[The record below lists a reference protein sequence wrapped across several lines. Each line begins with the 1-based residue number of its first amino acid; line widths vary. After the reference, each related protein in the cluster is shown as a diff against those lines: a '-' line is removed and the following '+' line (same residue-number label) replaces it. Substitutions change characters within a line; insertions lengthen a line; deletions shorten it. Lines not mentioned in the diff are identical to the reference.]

1 MNFDKNT
8 KILIV
13 GLGLIG
19 GTYARA
25 LTEKGYDVGAIDRN
39 ENSIEFALSKGWIKS
54 GRTDVEK
61 EYVERFDL
69 VVFAVYPH
77 TLFDW
82 IDNYGAYIKDGALVT
97 DVTGVKGSVVKKAQ
111 STLKKSVEFIG
122 AHPMAGREVSGV
134 ENADPKMF
142 CGANYIVV
150 PTDENTP
157 EAIDVCK
164 KLGRE
169 LGFDNIAV
177 LSPRQHDEMAG
188 FLSHLTHCIAVSL
201 MVCKDS
207 THLASYTGD
216 SFRDLTRIAKI
227 NDDMWS
233 ELFLLNK
240 DELLEQ
246 MELFEERFNALKRF
260 IENDDRDAIRQMMQ
274 LSTARR
280 KVFDKDAK
288 EKK

>member
-1 MNFDKNT
+1 MRFDKNT

-19 GTYARA
+19 GSYARA
-25 LTEKGYDVGAIDRN
+25 LTEKGFETGAIDVDQKA
-39 ENSIEFALSKGWIKS
+39 IDYALAKGWIES
-54 GRTDVEK
+54 GQAQADK
-61 EYVERFDL
+61 DYVSRFDV
-69 VVFAVYPH
+69 VVFAVYPK
-77 TLFDW
+77 TLIAWLEQYRSF
-82 IDNYGAYIKDGALVT
+82 IKSGALVT
-97 DVTGVKGSVVKKAQ
+97 DVSGVKGCVVYKAQ
-111 STLKKSVEFIG
+111 ELLQDRAEFIG

-134 ENADPKMF
+134 EHANPAIFK
-142 CGANYIVV
+142 GANFIVV
-150 PTDENTP
+150 PTDKNTQ
-157 EAIDVCK
+157 EGIEGCK
-164 KLGRE
+164 ELARL
-169 LGFDNIAV
+169 LGFGKISV
-177 LSPRQHDEMAG
+177 LSPEQHDEMAG

-240 DELLEQ
+240 DELLAQ
-246 MELFEERFNALKRF
+246 MNLFEEHFNALKKY
-260 IENDDRDAIRQMMQ
+260 IESDDRDAIREMMRI
-274 LSTARR
+274 SASRR

>member
-1 MNFDKNT
+1 MKFDEKS

-25 LTEKGYDVGAIDRN
+25 LTEKGYEVGAIDVD
-39 ENSIEFALSKGWIKS
+39 EKAIEYALSKGWIKS
-54 GRTDVEK
+54 GQTQVDK
-61 EYVERFDL
+61 EYVGKFD
-69 VVFAVYPH
+69 VIVFAVYPH
-77 TLFDW
+77 VFIDW
-82 IDNYGAYIKDGALVT
+82 IEKYQAFIKNGALVT
-97 DVTGVKGSVVKKAQ
+97 DVTGVKGSVVYKVQKLLR
-111 STLKKSVEFIG
+111 SDVEFVG

-134 ENADPKMF
+134 EHANPAIFK
-142 CGANYIVV
+142 GANYIVV
-150 PTDENTP
+150 PTDKNTP
-157 EAIDVCK
+157 EAIEACK
-164 KLGRE
+164 ALGRE
-169 LGFDNIAV
+169 LGFAKISV
-177 LSPRQHDEMAG
+177 LTPEQHDEMAG

-240 DELLEQ
+240 DELIAQ
-246 MELFEERFNALKRF
+246 MNLFEEHFDALKKC
-260 IENDDRDAIRQMMQ
+260 IESDDRDAIREMMRI
-274 LSTARR
+274 STSRR

-288 EKK
+288 EKQ

>member
-1 MNFDKNT
+1 MKFDENS

-25 LTEKGYDVGAIDRN
+25 LTEKGYEVGAIDVD
-39 ENSIEFALSKGWIKS
+39 EKAIEYALSKGWIKS
-54 GRTDVEK
+54 GQTQVDK
-61 EYVERFDL
+61 EYVGKFD
-69 VVFAVYPH
+69 VIVFAVYPH
-77 TLFDW
+77 VFIDW
-82 IDNYGAYIKDGALVT
+82 IEKYQAFIKNGALVT
-97 DVTGVKGSVVKKAQ
+97 DVTGVKGSVVYKVQ
-111 STLKKSVEFIG
+111 ELLRSDVEFVG

-134 ENADPKMF
+134 EHANPAIFK
-142 CGANYIVV
+142 GANYIVV
-150 PTDENTP
+150 PTDKNTP
-157 EAIDVCK
+157 EAIEACK

-169 LGFDNIAV
+169 LGFAKISV
-177 LSPRQHDEMAG
+177 LTPEQHDEMAG

-240 DELLEQ
+240 DELIAQ
-246 MELFEERFNALKRF
+246 MNLFEEHFDALKKC
-260 IENDDRDAIRQMMQ
+260 IQSDDRDAIREMMRI
-274 LSTARR
+274 STSRR

-288 EKK
+288 EKQ

>member
-1 MNFDKNT
+1 
-8 KILIV
+8 
-13 GLGLIG
+13 
-19 GTYARA
+19 
-25 LTEKGYDVGAIDRN
+25 
-39 ENSIEFALSKGWIKS
+39 
-54 GRTDVEK
+54 
-61 EYVERFDL
+61 
-69 VVFAVYPH
+69 
-77 TLFDW
+77 
-82 IDNYGAYIKDGALVT
+82 
-97 DVTGVKGSVVKKAQ
+97 
-111 STLKKSVEFIG
+111 
-122 AHPMAGREVSGV
+122 MAGRELSGV

-157 EAIDVCK
+157 EAIDACK

-169 LGFDNIAV
+169 LGFANIAV

-246 MELFEERFNALKRF
+246 MQLFEERFNALKGF

>member
-1 MNFDKNT
+1 MKFDENT

-19 GTYARA
+19 GSYARA
-25 LTEKGYDVGAIDRN
+25 LTEKGFETGAIDVDQKA
-39 ENSIEFALSKGWIKS
+39 IDYALAKGWIKS
-54 GRTDVEK
+54 GQTQADK
-61 EYVERFDL
+61 DYVSRFDV
-69 VVFAVYPH
+69 VVFAVYPK
-77 TLFDW
+77 TLIAWLEQYRSF
-82 IDNYGAYIKDGALVT
+82 IKSGALVT
-97 DVTGVKGSVVKKAQ
+97 DVSGVKGCVVYKAQ
-111 STLKKSVEFIG
+111 DLLQDRAEFIG

-134 ENADPKMF
+134 EHANPAIFK
-142 CGANYIVV
+142 GANFIVV
-150 PTDENTP
+150 PTDKNTQ
-157 EAIDVCK
+157 EGIEGCK
-164 KLGRE
+164 ELARL
-169 LGFDNIAV
+169 LGFGKISV
-177 LSPRQHDEMAG
+177 LSPEQHDEMAG

-240 DELLEQ
+240 DELLAQ
-246 MELFEERFNALKRF
+246 MNLFEEHFDALKKY
-260 IENDDRDAIRQMMQ
+260 IESDDRDPIREMMRI
-274 LSTARR
+274 SASRR